1 MTKTKE
7 SGRGGRRPGS
17 GRKKIPGM
25 KLTTIRIDQND
36 WENIPGNKAEFVRQ
50 AVKEKIKAAPIS
62 GVLQMIIES
71 DNVDYIHGCASEA
84 ASWIKGDEK

>member
-1 MTKTKE
+1 MIKE
-7 SGRGGRRPGS
+7 KGKGRGGYRTGA

-36 WENIPGNKAEFVRQ
+36 WENIPGNKTDFVRQ
-50 AVKEKIKAAPIS
+50 AVKEKLKAAPIS

-71 DNVDYIHGCASEA
+71 DNVDYIHGCALEA
-84 ASWIKGDEK
+84 ASWIKGAEK

>member
-1 MTKTKE
+1 MIKE
-7 SGRGGRRPGS
+7 KGKGRGGRRPGS
-17 GRKKIPGM
+17 GRKKITGM

-36 WENIPGNKAEFVRQ
+36 WENIPGNKTDFVRQ
-50 AVKEKIKAAPIS
+50 AVKEKLKAAPIS

-84 ASWIKGDEK
+84 ASWIKGAEK